1 MPIQEDHTITADTF
15 LTGIWKENPVFV
27 MLLGMCPVLA
37 VTNSVI
43 NALAMGI
50 ATTFVLLCSSAII
63 SILRKLIPKE
73 VRIATYIV
81 IIATF
86 VTITDY
92 VIQAISLELYN
103 ALGAFIQLIVVNC
116 MILGRAE
123 AYASKNHILKTIT
136 NGLGMGTGFTIALL
150 CLGSVRE
157 LLGNGSLLGYSIFGS
172 QFQPWVVMILPPGGF
187 FVLGGWLLLFNW
199 LKEPSANNKKPSAID
214 KEPSANYKKP
224 SANDKK
230 TSVSKANRE
239 SVVNGLTE
247 KGAL

>member
-1 MPIQEDHTITADTF
+1 MPIKEDPHITADTF
-15 LTGIWKENPVFV
+15 LDGIWKENPVFV

-37 VTNSVI
+37 VTNSVV

-50 ATTFVLLCSSAII
+50 ATTFVLICSSILI
-63 SILRKLIPKE
+63 SLLRKLIPKE

-123 AYASKNHILKTIT
+123 AYASKNKPLKTVV
-136 NGLGMGTGFTIALL
+136 NGLGMGLGFTIALL

-157 LLGNGSLLGYSIFGS
+157 LLGSGSLLGFSIFGA

-187 FVLGGWLLLFNW
+187 FVLGAWLLLFNW
-199 LKEPSANNKKPSAID
+199 IEERKNTSTAI
-214 KEPSANYKKP
+214 
-224 SANDKK
+224 
-230 TSVSKANRE
+230 T
-239 SVVNGLTE
+239 
-247 KGAL
+247 KGV